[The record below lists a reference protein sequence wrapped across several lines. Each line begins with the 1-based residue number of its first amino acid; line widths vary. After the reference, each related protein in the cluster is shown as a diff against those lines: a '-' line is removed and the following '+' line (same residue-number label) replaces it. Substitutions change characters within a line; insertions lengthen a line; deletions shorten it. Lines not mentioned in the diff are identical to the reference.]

1 MHIQYNINWMLQKS
15 EKIIFIKL
23 QNLVLNKIFSELI
36 LILNDEI
43 DDIKFISFNQSDK
56 VVNSDHYLISDHESI
71 SQLIDQDI
79 SKKIKKI
86 FLISNKP
93 LDIQSSTEIIYYD
106 LPLKFLNFIEY
117 IINDLRQNF
126 NKQSKIKSLN
136 NLSYDKSARKIFNA
150 KISLILTEKENE
162 IFCFLLESESSVSKK
177 VLLKHIWKY
186 NEGID
191 THTLETHI
199 YSLRKKLEKKL
210 EIKNILEHKES
221 GYFLNKDLL

>member
-1 MHIQYNINWMLQKS
+1 MLQKS
-15 EKIIFIKL
+15 EKIIYIKL
-23 QNLVLNKIFSELI
+23 QNLVLKKIFSELI
-36 LILNDEI
+36 LVLNDEI
-43 DDIKFISFNQSDK
+43 DDIKFILLYQSDK
-56 VVNSDHYLISDHESI
+56 VINLDHYLISDEESVA
-71 SQLIDQDI
+71 QLIDKDI

-86 FLISNKP
+86 FLISNKS
-93 LDIQSSTEIIYYD
+93 LDIQTNIEIIYYD

-136 NLSYDKSARKIFNA
+136 NLSYDKSARKIFNT

-177 VLLKHIWKY
+177 VLLKNIWKY

>member
-1 MHIQYNINWMLQKS
+1 MLEKS

-43 DDIKFISFNQSDK
+43 DDIKFISFNPSDK
-56 VVNSDHYLISDHESI
+56 AVNSDHYLISDQESI
-71 SQLIDQDI
+71 TQLIDRDI

-93 LDIQSSTEIIYYD
+93 LDIQTNTEIIYYD

-117 IINDLRQNF
+117 IISDLRQNF
-126 NKQSKIKSLN
+126 NKQSKIILLN

-177 VLLKHIWKY
+177 VLLKNIWKY

-210 EIKNILEHKES
+210 EVKNILQHEEN
-221 GYFLNKDLL
+221 GYFLNKSLL

>member
-1 MHIQYNINWMLQKS
+1 MLQKS
-15 EKIIFIKL
+15 EKIICIKL
-23 QNLVLNKIFSELI
+23 QNLVLKKIFSELI
-36 LILNDEI
+36 LVLNDEI
-43 DDIKFISFNQSDK
+43 DDIKFISLYQSDK
-56 VVNSDHYLISDHESI
+56 VINLDHYLISDEESVA
-71 SQLIDQDI
+71 QLIDKDI

-93 LDIQSSTEIIYYD
+93 LDIQTNTEIIYYD

-117 IINDLRQNF
+117 IISDLRQNF
-126 NKQSKIKSLN
+126 NKQSKIILLN

-162 IFCFLLESESSVSKK
+162 IFYFLLESETSVSKNI
-177 VLLKHIWKY
+177 LLKNIWKY
-186 NEGID
+186 NEDID

-210 EIKNILEHKES
+210 EIKNILEHKDN
-221 GYFLNKDLL
+221 GYLLNKELL